1 MEEVDVEVI
10 VMRTLLVVSACLITG
25 CVSNPSLVGTS
36 DPIIDT
42 KGVDM
47 NQYMIDKREC
57 QAYASEV
64 RRGEKIARGAAAG
77 AVVGGAIG
85 AVINRE
91 PNSTERG
98 AGVGAISGAAR
109 GAGEGAREA
118 GRVVKQCLRGR
129 GYRVL
134 N

>member
-1 MEEVDVEVI
+1 
-10 VMRTLLVVSACLITG
+10 MRTSLVFSACLITG

-85 AVINRE
+85 ASSIESLIPR
-91 PNSTERG
+91 
-98 AGVGAISGAAR
+98 AR
-109 GAGEGAREA
+109 SWGW
-118 GRVVKQCLRGR
+118 CH
-129 GYRVL
+129 
-134 N
+134 

>member
-1 MEEVDVEVI
+1 MNRVAI
-10 VMRTLLVVSACLITG
+10 LVVGLSLAG
-25 CVSNPSLVGTS
+25 CASNPSLIGTS

>member
-1 MEEVDVEVI
+1 MRIVTVI
-10 VMRTLLVVSACLITG
+10 SVFLLASCA
-25 CVSNPSLVGTS
+25 SDPSLIGTS

-47 NQYMIDKREC
+47 SQYLIDKREC
-57 QAYASEV
+57 QAYAAEV
-64 RRGEKIARGAAAG
+64 NRGEKVARGAAAG

-85 AVINRE
+85 AVLNRE

-98 AGVGAISGAAR
+98 AGVGAISGAAKGV
-109 GAGEGAREA
+109 GAGAREA
-118 GRVVKQCLRGR
+118 ERVVKQCLRGR

>member
-1 MEEVDVEVI
+1 MNRIGIVI
-10 VMRTLLVVSACLITG
+10 LGLSLAG
-25 CVSNPSLVGTS
+25 CASNPNLIGTS
-36 DPIIDT
+36 NPIIDT

-47 NQYMIDKREC
+47 NQYMVDKREC
-57 QAYASEV
+57 QAYAAEV
-64 RRGEKIARGAAAG
+64 KRGEKIARGAAAG

-109 GAGEGAREA
+109 GAGEGARCRRRA
-118 GRVVKQCLRGR
+118 ARPR
-129 GYRVL
+129 
-134 N
+134 